1 MTVLSRREGT
11 SVAYSCA
18 CRSLGRFCRDL
29 FDRAQSLTSGG
40 CEGWR
45 YAPVAAR
52 SLSRLRAG
60 LLRLAPARPGL
71 SFQGRLRPF
80 FPVIAA
86 SRACSYRGE
95 IFTSFHQFS
104 PVFTSSWAAVE
115 VNAVQ
120 TKCELYWGAIADL
133 SPKDDMTVEKVSLA
147 VLAVLGVVG
156 LAYFIATTLE
166 VLPIISAS

>member
-60 LLRLAPARPGL
+60 LLRLASARQGL
-71 SFQGRLRPF
+71 SFQGRLLPF

-95 IFTSFHQFS
+95 IFTSGAALPRRYVS
-104 PVFTSSWAAVE
+104 RWGETGGLYVFEHHRAATVTRH
-115 VNAVQ
+115 AQ
-120 TKCELYWGAIADL
+120 RRP
-133 SPKDDMTVEKVSLA
+133 SPKS
-147 VLAVLGVVG
+147 
-156 LAYFIATTLE
+156 
-166 VLPIISAS
+166 

>member
-45 YAPVAAR
+45 YAPVAAIIAITR
-52 SLSRLRAG
+52 R
-60 LLRLAPARPGL
+60 
-71 SFQGRLRPF
+71 
-80 FPVIAA
+80 VIAISLGTPGA
-86 SRACSYRGE
+86 FFSRQIATIFSRHRGLACLLVSRGN
-95 IFTSFHQFS
+95 FHQFS

-133 SPKDDMTVEKVSLA
+133 SPEDGMTVEKVSLA

>member
-71 SFQGRLRPF
+71 SLSRQ
-80 FPVIAA
+80 IATIF
-86 SRACSYRGE
+86 SRHRGPACLLVSRGN
-95 IFTSFHQFS
+95 FHQFS
-104 PVFTSSWAAVE
+104 PVFTSSRAAVE

-120 TKCELYWGAIADL
+120 TKCESYWGAIADL
-133 SPKDDMTVEKVSLA
+133 SPEDGMTVEKVSLA